1 MYKRYIFVIVVLLW
15 YIHKSYYNIIVSRN
29 KGIEVLQKDDGYF
42 ARFTKNDY
50 IARNI
55 KTIDQYKRIISNSVS
70 MPTIE
75 EVFYIRSAIRT
86 IDNTVFKNEWF
97 DNERFHA
104 LKWKIIVVNDK
115 LYENGYSHTRGDCII
130 IHKKNLMPSFLT
142 NTLFHE
148 QLHIY
153 QRTYKNDMKKYLS
166 KHYKKVSVPALTR
179 ANPDTDGFTY
189 ENNKGIVYKALYDGT
204 PSFENVTYYPIDTAK
219 YEHPY
224 EMLAY
229 TSADKYFGF

>member
-1 MYKRYIFVIVVLLW
+1 MYKWYIFALILLW
-15 YIHKSYYNIIVSRN
+15 CVYKSYYSVIVFRD
-29 KGIEVLQKDDGYF
+29 KGIEILQKNDGYF

-55 KTIDQYKRIISNSVS
+55 KTIDQYKKIIKQSVTI
-70 MPTIE
+70 PTMI
-75 EVFYIRSAIRT
+75 EVFYIRSAINT
-86 IDNTVFKNEWF
+86 IKNTIFKNEWF
-97 DNERFHA
+97 DNEKFHA
-104 LKWKIIVVNDK
+104 LKWKIIVVNDDN
-115 LYENGYSHTRGDCII
+115 YENGYSHTRSDCII
-130 IHKKNLMPSFLT
+130 IHKKYLTTSFLT

-153 QRTYKNDMKKYLS
+153 QRIYKNDMKKYLL
-166 KHYKKVSVPALTR
+166 KHYVKVKTPMMTR
-179 ANPDTDGFTY
+179 SNPDTDGFTY
-189 ENNKGIVYKALYDGT
+189 KNNDGIVYKALYNGT
-204 PSFENVTYYPIDTAK
+204 PSFKNVIYYPINIPQ